1 MRDARRI
8 ERHDL
13 GGRGRDGLRAWRP
26 SPHAEPIQEP
36 QRAQLRHF
44 SFFRTA
50 ARGPPRLEPEDRKKW
65 KKPKKRSR
73 RHPFLRGCD
82 GLNAELAQKVEGI
95 PGRRIFVIPGDG
107 CMEMVNQGPVAR
119 IPTRSSPASAATRK
133 RSSTACRRA
142 GFRAGFGIVPDG
154 AIAAKLSPTLTV
166 PVVRGTFFKV
176 RYRGLDVSKLWTK
189 ARLVFGASA
198 GNG

>member
-1 MRDARRI
+1 MIRTKGLATASLLAGGMVASVANVASA
-8 ERHDL
+8 ER
-13 GGRGRDGLRAWRP
+13 
-26 SPHAEPIQEP
+26 IQEP

-50 ARGPPRLEPEDRKKW
+50 PEGLPGWGQKIEEAEQAEEAF
-65 KKPKKRSR
+65 PQA
-73 RHPFLRGCD
+73 PFLRGCD
-82 GLNAELAQKVEGI
+82 GLNAELAQKIEGI

-107 CMEMVNQGPVAR
+107 CMEMVNQGPVAH
-119 IPTRSSPASAATRK
+119 PYPVLAGVSSNEEAIKHGMQTG
-133 RSSTACRRA
+133 

-166 PVVRGTFFKV
+166 PVVKGTFFKV
-176 RYRGLDVSKLWTK
+176 PYRGVDVSKLWTK

>member
-1 MRDARRI
+1 MRRVRRVGAT
-8 ERHDL
+8 L
-13 GGRGRDGLRAWRP
+13 SAVTVGMLASMAGVAA
-26 SPHAEPIQEP
+26 AEPVQGP

-50 ARGPPRLEPEDRKKW
+50 PEGLPGWGQKIEEAERAEEAF
-65 KKPKKRSR
+65 P
-73 RHPFLRGCD
+73 HAPFLQGCE
-82 GLNAELAQKVEGI
+82 GLNAELAQKIEGI

-107 CMEMVNQGPVAR
+107 CMEMVNQGPASRPYPMLSGV
-119 IPTRSSPASAATRK
+119 SSNEEAIKHGMQTG
-133 RSSTACRRA
+133 

-166 PVVRGTFFKV
+166 PVVKGTFFMV

>member
-1 MRDARRI
+1 MMDPRRI
-8 ERHDL
+8 GATTL
-13 GGRGRDGLRAWRP
+13 AVTVGMVA
-26 SPHAEPIQEP
+26 SMAAAAHAEPVLEP

-44 SFFRTA
+44 GFFRTA
-50 ARGPPRLEPEDRKKW
+50 PEGL
-65 KKPKKRSR
+65 PQG
-73 RHPFLRGCD
+73 PFLRGCG
-82 GLNAELAQKVEGI
+82 GLNPELAQKVEGI

-107 CMEMVNQGPVAR
+107 CMEMVNQGPVTHPYPVLAGVSR
-119 IPTRSSPASAATRK
+119 NEEAIKHGMQTG
-133 RSSTACRRA
+133 

-166 PVVRGTFFKV
+166 PVVRGTYFEV

-198 GNG
+198 GDG

>member
-1 MRDARRI
+1 MA
-8 ERHDL
+8 
-13 GGRGRDGLRAWRP
+13 AVA
-26 SPHAEPIQEP
+26 HAEPVQEP

-50 ARGPPRLEPEDRKKW
+50 PEGL
-65 KKPKKRSR
+65 PQA
-73 RHPFLRGCD
+73 PFLRGCD
-82 GLNAELAQKVEGI
+82 GLNPELAQKVEGI

-107 CMEMVNQGPVAR
+107 CMEMVNQGPVAHPYPVLAGVSR
-119 IPTRSSPASAATRK
+119 NEEAIKHGMQTG
-133 RSSTACRRA
+133 

-166 PVVRGTFFKV
+166 PVVRGTFFEV

-198 GNG
+198 GDG

>member
-8 ERHDL
+8 SATIL
-13 GGRGRDGLRAWRP
+13 GVAVWMVA
-26 SPHAEPIQEP
+26 SMAVAAHAEPVQEP

-50 ARGPPRLEPEDRKKW
+50 PEGLPGWSQKIEEMEKAEEAS
-65 KKPKKRSR
+65 P
-73 RHPFLRGCD
+73 HAAFLRGCD
-82 GLNAELAQKVEGI
+82 GLNPELAQKVEGI

-107 CMEMVNQGPVAR
+107 CMEMVNQGPVAHPYPVLAGVSR
-119 IPTRSSPASAATRK
+119 NEEAIKHGMQTG
-133 RSSTACRRA
+133 

-166 PVVRGTFFKV
+166 PVVRGTYFKV
-176 RYRGLDVSKLWTK
+176 SYRGLDVSKLWTK

>member
-1 MRDARRI
+1 MRHARRVGAT
-8 ERHDL
+8 L
-13 GGRGRDGLRAWRP
+13 STVAVGVLASMAGVAA
-26 SPHAEPIQEP
+26 AEPVQEP

-50 ARGPPRLEPEDRKKW
+50 PEGLPGWGQKIEEAERAEEAFPNAR
-65 KKPKKRSR
+65 
-73 RHPFLRGCD
+73 FLRGCE
-82 GLNAELAQKVEGI
+82 GLNPELAQKVEGI

-107 CMEMVNQGPVAR
+107 CMEMVNQGP
-119 IPTRSSPASAATRK
+119 ASRPYPMLTGVSRNEEAIKHGMQTG
-133 RSSTACRRA
+133 

-166 PVVRGTFFKV
+166 PVVRGTYFMV

>member
-1 MRDARRI
+1 MRDARR
-8 ERHDL
+8 L
-13 GGRGRDGLRAWRP
+13 GRAAMAVAIAIATAASMTAVAGADP
-26 SPHAEPIQEP
+26 VQAP

-50 ARGPPRLEPEDRKKW
+50 PEGLPAW
-65 KKPKKRSR
+65 SR
-73 RHPFLRGCD
+73 TIEDQEREEDADPQAAFLRGCE
-82 GLNAELAQKVEGI
+82 GLNPELAQKVEGI

-107 CMEMVNQGPVAR
+107 CMEMVNQGPVTHPYPVLAGVSGNEEA
-119 IPTRSSPASAATRK
+119 IKHGMQTG
-133 RSSTACRRA
+133 

-189 ARLVFGASA
+189 AKLVFGASA
-198 GNG
+198 GDG

>member
-1 MRDARRI
+1 MRYARLVGVTVSAVAVGI
-8 ERHDL
+8 L
-13 GGRGRDGLRAWRP
+13 A
-26 SPHAEPIQEP
+26 SAASVAAAEPVQEP

-44 SFFRTA
+44 SFFRTD
-50 ARGPPRLEPEDRKKW
+50 PEGLPGWGKKIEEAERAEEAF
-65 KKPKKRSR
+65 PNVA
-73 RHPFLRGCD
+73 FLRGCE
-82 GLNAELAQKVEGI
+82 GLNPELAQKIEGI

-107 CMEMVNQGPVAR
+107 CMEMVNQGPAHRPYPMLTGVSRNEEA
-119 IPTRSSPASAATRK
+119 IKHGMQTG
-133 RSSTACRRA
+133 

-189 ARLVFGASA
+189 ARLIYGASA

>member
-1 MRDARRI
+1 MRHARRVGAT
-8 ERHDL
+8 L
-13 GGRGRDGLRAWRP
+13 SAVAVGVSASVAGVAA
-26 SPHAEPIQEP
+26 AEPVQEP

-50 ARGPPRLEPEDRKKW
+50 PEGLPGWGQKIEEAERAEEAF
-65 KKPKKRSR
+65 PNA
-73 RHPFLRGCD
+73 PFLRGCE
-82 GLNAELAQKVEGI
+82 GLNPELAQKVEGI

-107 CMEMVNQGPVAR
+107 CMEMVNQGPAGRPYPMLTGVSRNEEA
-119 IPTRSSPASAATRK
+119 IKHGMQTG
-133 RSSTACRRA
+133 

-166 PVVRGTFFKV
+166 PVVRGTFFMV

>member
-1 MRDARRI
+1 MSDVRRVSAI
-8 ERHDL
+8 VSSVAVGML
-13 GGRGRDGLRAWRP
+13 ASMAGVAA
-26 SPHAEPIQEP
+26 AEPVEEP

-50 ARGPPRLEPEDRKKW
+50 PEGLPGWGQKIEEQEKAEEAF
-65 KKPKKRSR
+65 PNAQ
-73 RHPFLRGCD
+73 FLRGCE

-107 CMEMVNQGPVAR
+107 CMEMVNQGP
-119 IPTRSSPASAATRK
+119 AAHPYPMLTGVSRTEEAIK
-133 RSSTACRRA
+133 HGMQTG
-142 GFRAGFGIVPDG
+142 GFRFGFGIVPDG

-176 RYRGLDVSKLWTK
+176 RYRGVDVASLWTK
-189 ARLVFGASA
+189 ARLIYGASA
-198 GNG
+198 GDR

>member
-1 MRDARRI
+1 LEKTEEA
-8 ERHDL
+8 H
-13 GGRGRDGLRAWRP
+13 
-26 SPHAEPIQEP
+26 P
-36 QRAQLRHF
+36 QAPL
-44 SFFRTA
+44 
-50 ARGPPRLEPEDRKKW
+50 
-65 KKPKKRSR
+65 
-73 RHPFLRGCD
+73 LRGCN
-82 GLNAELAQKVEGI
+82 GLNPELAQKVEGI
-95 PGRRIFVIPGDG
+95 PGRRIFVVPGDG
-107 CMEMVNQGPVAR
+107 CMEMVNQGPVGHPYPIIAGVSWNEEA
-119 IPTRSSPASAATRK
+119 IKHGMQTG
-133 RSSTACRRA
+133 

>member
-8 ERHDL
+8 SAAVL
-13 GGRGRDGLRAWRP
+13 AVAVGAVANMAAFAQ
-26 SPHAEPIQEP
+26 AEPVQEP
-36 QRAQLRHF
+36 QRAQVRHF
-44 SFFRTA
+44 SFFHT
-50 ARGPPRLEPEDRKKW
+50 EPEGLPGWSQKIEEMEKAEEAF
-65 KKPKKRSR
+65 PQA
-73 RHPFLRGCD
+73 PFLRGCD
-82 GLNAELAQKVEGI
+82 GLNPELAQKVEGI

-107 CMEMVNQGPVAR
+107 CMEMVNQGPVAHPYPVLAGVSR
-119 IPTRSSPASAATRK
+119 NEEAIKHGMQTG
-133 RSSTACRRA
+133 

>member
-1 MRDARRI
+1 MIRTK
-8 ERHDL
+8 
-13 GGRGRDGLRAWRP
+13 GLAMA
-26 SPHAEPIQEP
+26 SLLAVGMAVSVANVASAEPIQEP
-36 QRAQLRHF
+36 QRAQVRHF
-44 SFFRTA
+44 AFFRTA
-50 ARGPPRLEPEDRKKW
+50 PEGLPGWGQKIEEAEKAEEAF
-65 KKPKKRSR
+65 PQA
-73 RHPFLRGCD
+73 PFLRGCG
-82 GLNAELAQKVEGI
+82 GLNPELAQKVEGI

-107 CMEMVNQGPVAR
+107 CMEMVNQGPVAHPYPVLAGVSHNEEA
-119 IPTRSSPASAATRK
+119 IKHGMQTG
-133 RSSTACRRA
+133 

-176 RYRGLDVSKLWTK
+176 RYRGVDVSKLWTK

>member
-1 MRDARRI
+1 M
-8 ERHDL
+8 
-13 GGRGRDGLRAWRP
+13 GPGTTRGRTAATAIGVTATILLSSAGQAA
-26 SPHAEPIQEP
+26 AEPIQKP
-36 QRAQLRHF
+36 QRAQMRHF
-44 SFFRTA
+44 GFFHTA
-50 ARGPPRLEPEDRKKW
+50 PEGLSGWQPPLEEAGPKTPY
-65 KKPKKRSR
+65 
-73 RHPFLRGCD
+73 LRGCT
-82 GLNAELAQKVEGI
+82 GLNAQLAQKVEGI

-107 CMEMVNQGPVAR
+107 CMEMVNKGPVAHPHPVLAGVSR
-119 IPTRSSPASAATRK
+119 NQEAIKHGMQTG
-133 RSSTACRRA
+133 